1 MISIRPFEEGDVED
15 LQKIEALSPQ
25 GDERCA
31 MGVRKEDVIARY
43 RMYDRWKMVVAEV
56 DGRVAGWAGWT
67 VKERAGGSE
76 RSVYLAEVIVSPE
89 FRRIGV
95 ARRLEEKAEEDAR
108 KSGADHLYLYVY
120 GPNGAARVLFEGL
133 GYSKMAEVR
142 SIAIPT
148 YKRAKTSERSTGL
161 SVERM
166 KRDEIGPVVELIN
179 GYYRGWRPFEPF
191 SPESF
196 ESHLSRIPGYGL
208 ENFWVAKEG
217 VVGEER
223 KRDEGDIVAC
233 AGLWDCSTVA
243 DFCYA
248 REPLSWKAMGLV
260 LRSLSRFTKVPK
272 KIVREGEYF
281 RFHYLTDYA
290 FDRRNTA
297 GMENL
302 LSHLNNVLLEEGW
315 EYFVACLEER
325 DPVFPLLKRR
335 QPQIETWHLFAKS
348 LDRPMPDFS
357 PFYVDIRDMI
367 L

>member
-1 MISIRPFEEGDVED
+1 MISIRPYEEGDGGK

-43 RMYDRWKMVVAEV
+43 RMYDCWKVAVAEV

-67 VKERAGGSE
+67 VKERAGGGEMSA
-76 RSVYLAEVIVSPE
+76 YLAEVIVSPK
-89 FRRIGV
+89 FRRMGV
-95 ARRLEEKAEEDAR
+95 ARRLAEEAEEDVR
-108 KSGADHLYLYVY
+108 ESGADHIYCFIY
-120 GPNGAARVLFEGL
+120 GPNNASKILFKGL
-133 GYSKMAEVR
+133 GYSNVAHIRTVEMPV
-142 SIAIPT
+142 
-148 YKRAKTSERSTGL
+148 YKRAKTSERSPSL
-161 SVERM
+161 SLERM
-166 KRDEIGPVVELIN
+166 KRDEIGPAVELIN
-179 GYYRGWRPFEPF
+179 GYYRGLRHFEPF

-196 ESHLSRIPGYGL
+196 ESHLAKIPGYGM

-217 VVGEER
+217 VGGEGGEG
-223 KRDEGDIVAC
+223 EGDIVAC
-233 AGLWDCSTVA
+233 AGLWDCSTLA
-243 DFCYA
+243 EFCYA

-272 KIVREGEYF
+272 TVREGEYF
-281 RFHYLTDYA
+281 TFHYLTDYA
-290 FDRRNTA
+290 FDRKNPG

-302 LSHLNNVLLEEGW
+302 LSHLNNVLLEEGR
-315 EYFVACLEER
+315 EYFVACLEEG

-335 QPQIETWHLFAKS
+335 QPQIETTDLFVKS
-348 LDRPMPDFS
+348 FDRPMPDFS